1 MNLTRREFIKWCG
14 ASAALSGLHSQSGA
28 PSLAFAAPTPAIQ
41 PTIKPMAFAAP
52 AQTQAGDSKPNILY
66 FHIDNLGI
74 GELGCYGGGILR
86 GADTRRID
94 QFAAQGTKLLNF
106 APEAQCTP
114 SRAALMTGRYSIR
127 SGCHTIPFAG
137 EEGGLVAWECTMG
150 DVLSDAGY
158 ACACYGK
165 WHIGTSDGR
174 WPTNHGFD
182 EWYGPIRSYDECL
195 WPTRAE
201 YDPRRD
207 ARSPVLESSRGKAA
221 RAAIDI
227 LTTDVR
233 RDIDL
238 EYLKRAETFIRKNVA
253 QGKPFYIYFN
263 HSMMHMP
270 TIPRK
275 EFAGKSGFGD
285 WADSLLELDADF
297 GKLLDLL
304 DELGVASK
312 TIVVLA
318 GDNGAEESLPWRG
331 TSGYWEGSYFTGME
345 GSLRTPCLIRWSG
358 RVPANRQSNESVH
371 ITDMFTTLARWVGG
385 EIPQDR
391 IVDGVDQR
399 AFFEGKTDQSAREGF
414 LFWNGDQMYGV
425 KWKDFKVAMVEQR
438 YFWDPV
444 LRYAVPHIYNLKLDP
459 KERDNQAVYYGWVAS
474 HAGRMLREF
483 MASTQREPPIPAGAP
498 IDFNPYKAKT
508 SK

>member
-1 MNLTRREFIKWCG
+1 MKLTRRDFIKWCG
-14 ASAALSGLHSQSGA
+14 ASAAVLGTHSPASA
-28 PSLAFAAPTPAIQ
+28 PRSAVAGSVPAILPPVQ
-41 PTIKPMAFAAP
+41 LAGAD
-52 AQTQAGDSKPNILY
+52 AQARAQAGEAQPNILY

-74 GELGCYGGGILR
+74 GELGCYGGGALR
-86 GADTRRID
+86 GADTQRID
-94 QFAAQGTKLLNF
+94 QFAAQGIQLLNF

-137 EEGGLVAWECTMG
+137 EEGGLVAWERTMG

-158 ACACYGK
+158 ACACFGK

-174 WPTNHGFD
+174 WPTDHGFN

-201 YDPRRD
+201 YDPQRD
-207 ARSPVLESSRGKAA
+207 VRSPVLESSRGKAA
-221 RAAIDI
+221 RIAIEV

-238 EYLKRAETFIRKNVA
+238 EYLKRAETFMRDNVA
-253 QGKPFYIYFN
+253 RGKPFYLYFN

-270 TIPRK
+270 TIPRQ
-275 EFAGKSGFGD
+275 EFAGKSGSGD

-304 DELGVASK
+304 HGLGIAGK

-318 GDNGAEESLPWRG
+318 GDNGAEETLPWRG

-345 GSLRTPCLIRWSG
+345 GSLRTPCLVRWPG
-358 RVPANRQSNESVH
+358 RVPAGRQSNEIVH
-371 ITDMFTTLARWVGG
+371 ITDMFTTLVSWAGG
-385 EIPQDR
+385 EIPRDR

-399 AFFEGKTDQSAREGF
+399 AFFEGKTDHSAREGF
-414 LFWNGDQMYGV
+414 IFWNSDQMYGV
-425 KWKDFKVAMVEQR
+425 KWKDFKVAMFEQK

-444 LRYAVPHIYNLKLDP
+444 LQYAVPHIYNLKLDP
-459 KERDNQAVYYGWVAS
+459 KERENQAVYYGWVAA
-474 HAGRMLREF
+474 HAGRMVREY

-498 IDFNPYKAKT
+498 VDYNPYKAN
-508 SK
+508 